1 MLMEVLV
8 GFLFFF
14 FLFFFNPHHHFGVSQ
29 REETAPGSDTKEA
42 SGGHA
47 LKHQP
52 WFHSGGVVPESWRL
66 TFTFSPV
73 VFLRKTLAQFC
84 QLKFPLYPAR
94 QASVFLS
101 ALTSRFTRHR
111 TCFPEL
117 TSALGGHGVKKKQ
130 KALAQ
135 TASPDPQTALGVN
148 NLHAGFL
155 KVWLGKSLKVQGDI
169 IQRQQVCLWL

>member
-66 TFTFSPV
+66 TLTFSPV

-117 TSALGGHGVKKKQ
+117 TSALGGHSVKKNKKHWRRQRHQVLKQ
-130 KALAQ
+130 
-135 TASPDPQTALGVN
+135 
-148 NLHAGFL
+148 
-155 KVWLGKSLKVQGDI
+155 
-169 IQRQQVCLWL
+169 LWGWTIFMQDF